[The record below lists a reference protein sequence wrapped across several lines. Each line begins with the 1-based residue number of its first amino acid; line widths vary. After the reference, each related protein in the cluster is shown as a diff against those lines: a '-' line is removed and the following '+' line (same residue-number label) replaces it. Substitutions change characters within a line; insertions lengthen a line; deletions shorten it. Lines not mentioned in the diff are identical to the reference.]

1 MNAAVQTYEFQT
13 EARQLLDLMIHS
25 VYSNRDIFLREIIS
39 NASDALDKLRI
50 EALRSDALEFPQ
62 DAQIRIEADRTTRT
76 LAVIDNGIGMNR
88 EEIVANIGTIAKSG
102 TREFL
107 EALRASKD
115 AGGASAELI
124 GQFGVGFYSTFMVA
138 DRVTILTRRAGDSTA
153 WRWESTGDGTYSIE
167 ESERPTHG
175 TTVTL
180 HMKPSDDDGKDYL
193 DEWTIKSI
201 VKRYSDFVTYPIR
214 MRVERQQTP
223 RDADGNSIEGATPE
237 LVASD
242 ETLNS
247 MKALWTRPKDQV
259 SREEYNEF
267 YKHIAHDWT
276 DPLLT
281 FTVRAEGT
289 FEYYAL
295 LFIPSH
301 APADLFFHDRQHGLQ
316 LYVKRIFILD
326 EAKDLLPTYLRFLK
340 GVVDA
345 EDLPLN
351 ISREILQENRQIR
364 MIRNRIARKTI
375 EALGEMLRTDRDKY
389 LAFWNAFGAVLK
401 EGIFQ
406 DHENRDALLDLAL
419 FSSTDEALR
428 AEGRLTTLGEYVGR
442 MKEGQD
448 AIYFIS
454 GDNRDVLQS
463 SPHLEAFNAK
473 GYEVLLLS
481 DPVDEIWANN
491 EITYQGRSL
500 RSVARGAVELGSE
513 EERRQT
519 DAKRQ
524 EAERELGPVLAAI
537 KEHLSESVSEVRLS
551 SRLTSSAVVLVSGE
565 HDMSPQMAK
574 IFRAMGQEAPPTK
587 RIMELN
593 ADHPVLAT
601 LQQIVAADAGSP
613 RVGEFAE
620 LLHGQALLA
629 EGSVPPDPA
638 RFSRLVAD
646 LMVKAG
652 AQG

>member
-1 MNAAVQTYEFQT
+1 MNATSQKFEFQT

-25 VYSNRDIFLREIIS
+25 VYSNRDIFLRELIS

-50 EALRSDALEFPQ
+50 ESLRSDAIAMTSEPH
-62 DAQIRIEADRTTRT
+62 IRVDADRATRT
-76 LAVIDNGIGMNR
+76 LEVVDNGIGMNHDDLVR
-88 EEIVANIGTIAKSG
+88 NIGTIAKSG

-107 EALRASKD
+107 DALRASKD
-115 AGGASAELI
+115 ASSPSAELI

-138 DRVTILTRRAGDSTA
+138 DRVTILTRRAGEEQA
-153 WRWESTGDGTYSIE
+153 WLWESTGDGTYTID
-167 ESERPTHG
+167 ESARPECG

-180 HMKPSDDDGKDYL
+180 HMKPVADEDGGKDYL

-201 VKRYSDFVTYPIR
+201 VKKYSDFVTYPIR
-214 MRVERQQTP
+214 MRVERDEVP
-223 RDADGNSIEGATPE
+223 RDDDGKPVEGAAAE
-237 LVASD
+237 KVVND

-247 MKALWTRPKDQV
+247 MKALWTRSKEQV
-259 SREEYNEF
+259 SDEEYSEF
-267 YKHIAHDWT
+267 YKHISHDWN

-301 APADLFFHDRQHGLQ
+301 APADMFFHERTHGLQ

-364 MIRNRIARKTI
+364 MIRNRVARKTLD
-375 EALGEMLRTDRDKY
+375 ALAELLRTDREKY
-389 LAFWNAFGAVLK
+389 LAFWKEFGAVLK

-406 DHENRDALLDLAL
+406 DYENREQILDLAL
-419 FSSTDEALR
+419 LSSTDPARVADGTLS
-428 AEGRLTTLGEYVGR
+428 TLGEYVGR
-442 MKEGQD
+442 MNESQS

-454 GDNRDVLQS
+454 GDNRDVLLS
-463 SPHLEAFNAK
+463 SPHLEAFQAK
-473 GYEVLLLS
+473 GYEVLLLT
-481 DPVDEIWANN
+481 DPVDEIWANGDVVFRGHPLKS
-491 EITYQGRSL
+491 IARSGVDL
-500 RSVARGAVELGSE
+500 GTDDERKESEARREQSE
-513 EERRQT
+513 R
-519 DAKRQ
+519 DFA
-524 EAERELGPVLAAI
+524 AVLATI
-537 KEHLSESVSEVRLS
+537 REHLSESISEVRLS
-551 SRLTSSAVVLVSGE
+551 NRLTSSAVCLVSGE

-574 IFRAMGQEAPPTK
+574 IFRAMGQDAPKTK

-593 ADHPVLAT
+593 PAHPVLEK
-601 LQQIVAADAGSP
+601 LRSLVEAASDPDTIASY
-613 RVGEFAE
+613 AD
-620 LLHGQALLA
+620 LLYGQALLA
-629 EGSVPPDPA
+629 EGAVPEDPA

-652 AQG
+652 

>member
-1 MNAAVQTYEFQT
+1 MNATAQQFEFQT

-25 VYSNRDIFLREIIS
+25 VYSNRDIFLREIVS

-50 EALRSDALEFPQ
+50 EALRNDELAMPEAPE
-62 DAQIRIEADRTTRT
+62 IRIDVDRATRT
-76 LAVIDNGIGMNR
+76 LSVIDNGIGMNR
-88 EEIVANIGTIAKSG
+88 DELIRNIGTIAKSG

-107 EALRASKD
+107 DAMRASKE
-115 AGGASAELI
+115 GAPGAAELI

-138 DRVTILTRRAGDSTA
+138 DRVTVVTRRVGESQA
-153 WRWESTGDGTYSIE
+153 WHWESTGDGTYMIE
-167 ESERPTHG
+167 EAERPTHG

-180 HMKPSDDDGKDYL
+180 HMKPTDGEDAKEYL
-193 DEWTIKSI
+193 DEWTIRGI
-201 VKRYSDFVTYPIR
+201 VKKYSDFVTYPIR
-214 MRVERQQTP
+214 MRVERQEQH
-223 RDADGNSIEGATPE
+223 RDAQGNPIDGAAAET
-237 LVASD
+237 VVRD

-247 MKALWTRPKDQV
+247 MKALWTRSQSSVTP
-259 SREEYNEF
+259 EEYSEF
-267 YKHIAHDWT
+267 YKHIAHDWN
-276 DPLLT
+276 DPLTT
-281 FTVRAEGT
+281 FTVRAEGA

-301 APADLFFHDRQHGLQ
+301 APFDLFYHEKQHGLQ

-375 EALGEMLRTDRDKY
+375 DTLAEMLRTDREKY
-389 LAFWNAFGAVLK
+389 LAFWKEFGAVLK

-419 FSSTDEALR
+419 FSTTDPALR
-428 AEGRLTTLGEYVGR
+428 ADAKLTTLGEYVAR
-442 MKEGQD
+442 MKEGQE

-454 GDNRDVLQS
+454 GDNRDVLLQ
-463 SPHLEAFNAK
+463 SPHLEAFDAK

-481 DPVDEIWANN
+481 DPVDEIWANG
-491 EITYQGRSL
+491 EIEYQGRRF
-500 RSVARGAVELGSE
+500 RSIARGAVDLGSE
-513 EERRQT
+513 EERKA
-519 DAKRQ
+519 DEAKR
-524 EAERELGPVLAAI
+524 EEGAREYADVLGALQ
-537 KEHLSESVSEVRLS
+537 KQLDENVSEVRLS
-551 SRLTSSAVVLVSGE
+551 SRLRSSAVCLVSGE

-574 IFRAMGQEAPPTK
+574 LFRAMGQEAPKSK

-593 ADHPVLAT
+593 PDHPILRTLQSIVGAEGAEAT
-601 LQQIVAADAGSP
+601 LADY
-613 RVGEFAE
+613 AE
-620 LLHGQALLA
+620 LLYGQALLA
-629 EGSVPPDPA
+629 EGVVPDDPV

-652 AQG
+652 